1 LQGKKHSEDGV
12 RAFFQNELKP
22 FLADLPAEATWPLVV
37 GTALLVA
44 KREFAGLEWGSTGLE
59 HRPWAILAG
68 LWGVVLGG
76 TIWFGIRER
85 RRRLSAGEWAAVGV
99 ALGMFLLAISG
110 ACRLGFWAP
119 LFQPHYAK
127 ISWLLASAAWLGP
140 LPLILILTVLHG
152 RPADFGWGWGRW
164 RMWGPVWAGLSVLM
178 LAVVLMASRWADFR
192 QYYPMYRATYPDY
205 LPQRDG
211 WSFFLQYELAYG
223 VYFLAWEFFFRS
235 FMLFTLARLWG
246 GPQAIL
252 VQMVPFTLMHIGKPT
267 PEFFSAIIAGL
278 ALGWLAWRGRSFWPC
293 FLLHWTCAAAMDLF
307 AVLGPG

>member
-1 LQGKKHSEDGV
+1 M
-12 RAFFQNELKP
+12 RAFFRNELKP
-22 FLADLPAEATWPLVV
+22 FWVDLPAEAIWTLVA

-44 KREFAGLEWGSTGLE
+44 KRELTVAGWGEE

-68 LWGVVLGG
+68 LWGMVLGG
-76 TIWFGIRER
+76 TIWWAKRAHSR
-85 RRRLSAGEWAAVGV
+85 RGLSRREWAAVGV
-99 ALGMFLLAISG
+99 ALGMGLLAASG
-110 ACRLGFWAP
+110 ACRLGVWDL

-127 ISWLLASAAWLGP
+127 VAWLLASAAWLGP

-152 RPADFGWGWGRW
+152 QPEEFGWGRGRW
-164 RMWGPVWAGLSVLM
+164 HVWGPVWAGLSLLM
-178 LAVVLMASRWADFR
+178 LAVVWMASRWTDFR
-192 QYYPMYRATYPDY
+192 QYYPMYKATYPDY

-211 WSFFLQYELAYG
+211 WGFFLQYELAYG

-235 FMLFTLARLWG
+235 FLLFALARLWG

-267 PEFFSAIIAGL
+267 LEFFSAIIAGL

-293 FLLHWTCAAAMDLF
+293 FLLHWTCASAMDLF